1 MRILELGFK
10 NLNSLAG
17 EWKINFNHTSFTS
30 DGIFAIIGPTG
41 AGKTTILDALCL
53 ALYGRTPRLKSI
65 SKTENE
71 IMSRHTGECY
81 AEVTFE
87 TQAGRFRC
95 RWSQRRARSRPGGD
109 LQPPRRE
116 CANAITNEVLESKL
130 DGFTAR
136 VEELTGM
143 DYARFTRSMLLAQG
157 GFTAFLNASPDER
170 APILEQ
176 LTGMEIYSDI
186 SKTVHARTVAE
197 RSQLERLEAE
207 LAGLHLLDEDEE
219 RRLEA
224 DLAVL
229 EEHNAGILKS
239 LEEQQKA
246 LLWLEGLDRLQA
258 EADRL
263 ESQKA
268 GLAARFAAFQPQRER
283 LRRAAKALELAG
295 ECAGL
300 AALRAAQEV
309 ALRQMEGCLAALP
322 AGERRL
328 ANSET
333 ALRAATDALNRRKEE
348 LRTGMQAVK
357 AARDCDLRLREKDA
371 ALLALRRDIAARETA
386 LTELEEASRASRE
399 RLEAGRSALN
409 ALDAE
414 LRRTAVDKGLVEN
427 LTGLRGRFGLLREQS
442 RLLRDKRLA
451 LKDAELRREASARD
465 HAAAIDRRA
474 RTEAG
479 LAGLAETRENRQSA
493 LGAALEGHGEA
504 EWRARLMRAGTRKA
518 VLENTGEALLA
529 LVKTRETL
537 ASTDGRQ
544 KAVTE
549 EEAALR
555 ARLSALQASHEA
567 GEAEREALEH
577 EMAHLA
583 LLRSYE
589 QARLHLTDGEPC
601 PLCGALEHPF
611 ATKSVREPDGMRERA
626 EALKQ
631 RLRREAETLLA
642 LQGKAASLHKEREM
656 LTERRKDA
664 EAEAAAFAARLREGL
679 EALGLPTL
687 EAQDSLSDLSARLR
701 QRHVAETETSA
712 RAEAALRRA
721 EALQKEIAA
730 AREAWEGAREA
741 LALAERDAQGSVH
754 AKAAAEQEA
763 DRLRQEYAALA
774 EQHAEARRM
783 ALNETAPYGVAALA
797 PDDLDGLLA
806 ELETRR
812 NHWLARTARRET
824 LTRDIARQE
833 LETGQRETQL
843 AAAREERDR
852 RRAALLELRA
862 ERDALENGRRPL
874 PGGAAPDAEEAR
886 LENAVREAEARLEEA
901 RRQAEAVRQDL
912 AGLRRQ
918 TDMLRQATAERASH
932 MEPLE
937 RDFRRRLELAGF
949 ADEADYRAACLSE
962 EERER
967 LRQEEQ
973 ELRTEQT
980 ELDARRRDKAAQLA
994 AERRRNVTPLSREQV
1009 AASLATLRENA
1020 RRQQEAIGGIRQK
1033 MEENRNLKEACAA
1046 RAAAIAAQRREY
1058 GRWRTLHD
1066 LIGSESGKKY
1076 RNFVQALTF
1085 EIMIDHANRQLQGM
1099 SDRYLLIRNTAD
1111 PLQLDVIDNYQAG
1124 EVRSTKNLSGGES
1137 FIVSLALALG
1147 LSQMASKTVRVD
1159 SLFLDEGFGTLDE
1172 EALDTALETLA
1183 GLQREGKLIGVIS
1196 HVAALKERIGTQIRV
1211 TPVTG
1216 GRSVLHGPGCTGSG
1230 GR

>member
-17 EWKINFNHTSFTS
+17 EWKINFEHPSFAA

-95 RWSQRRARSRPGGD
+95 RWSQRRARSKPGGE

-116 CANAITNEVLESKL
+116 CANAVSGEVLESKL
-130 DGFTAR
+130 DGFSAR
-136 VEELTGM
+136 VETLTGM

-186 SKTVHARTVAE
+186 SKAVHARTVAE
-197 RSQLERLEAE
+197 RIRLERLEAE

-224 DLAVL
+224 DLAAL

-239 LEEQQKA
+239 LEEQRKA
-246 LLWLEGLDRLQA
+246 LLWLDGIDRLQA

-283 LRRAAKALELAG
+283 LKRAAKALELAG

-300 AALRAAQEV
+300 AALRAAQENDV
-309 ALRQMEGCLAALP
+309 RQMEGCLASLP

-328 ANSET
+328 LHSEA
-333 ALRAATDALNRRKEE
+333 ALHAAADALNRRKEE
-348 LRTGMQAVK
+348 LRAGMQAVK

-371 ALLALRRDIAARETA
+371 ALLALRRDIAGRESA
-386 LTELEEASRASRE
+386 LTELEEASRASRK
-399 RLEAGRSALN
+399 RLEAGRSALD

-414 LRRTAVDKGLVEN
+414 LRRTAADKGLVEN
-427 LTGLRGRFGLLREQS
+427 LTGLRGRFSLLREQD

-451 LKDAELRREASARD
+451 LKEAESRREASARD
-465 HAAAIDRRA
+465 HAAAVERRG
-474 RTEAG
+474 RSEAD
-479 LAGLAETRENRQSA
+479 LAGLAQALEKRQAA
-493 LGAALEGHGEA
+493 LGAALEGCGEA

-518 VLENTGEALLA
+518 VLESTGEALLA

-537 ASTDGRQ
+537 AAAGGRQ

-555 ARLSALQASHEA
+555 ARLAALQASHEA

-577 EMAHLA
+577 EMARLA

-589 QARLHLTDGEPC
+589 EARLHLTDGEPC

-611 ATKSVREPDGMRERA
+611 AKESVQEPDGMRERA
-626 EALKQ
+626 DALKQ
-631 RLRREAETLLA
+631 YLRKGAETLLA
-642 LQGKAASLHKEREM
+642 LEGKAASLRTEREM
-656 LTERRKDA
+656 LAERRKDA
-664 EAEAAAFAARLREGL
+664 EAEAAALAARLREGL
-679 EALGLPTL
+679 DALGLPAPQA
-687 EAQDSLSDLSARLR
+687 EDSLSDLSARLR
-701 QRHVAETETSA
+701 GLHAAETETSA
-712 RAEAALRRA
+712 RAEAALGRA
-721 EALQKEIAA
+721 EALQKELAA

-741 LALAERDAQGSVH
+741 LALAERDAQASAH

-763 DRLRQEYAALA
+763 ARLRQEYTALA
-774 EQHAEARRM
+774 EQHAAARRI
-783 ALNETAPYGVAALA
+783 ALSETAPYGVAALA
-797 PDDLDGLLA
+797 LDDLDGLLG

-824 LTRDIARQE
+824 LTGDIAGLE
-833 LETGQRETQL
+833 LEAGQRETQL

-852 RRAALLELRA
+852 RRAALMELLA
-862 ERDALENGRRPL
+862 ERDALENERRAL

-886 LENAVREAEARLEEA
+886 LENAVREAETRLEEA
-901 RRQAEAVRQDL
+901 RQQAEAVRQDL

-937 RDFRRRLELAGF
+937 RDFRRRLEVAGF
-949 ADEADYRAACLSE
+949 ADEADYQAACLAE
-962 EERER
+962 GERER

-973 ELRTEQT
+973 ELRTALTDIE
-980 ELDARRRDKAAQLA
+980 ARRRDKAAQLA
-994 AERRRNVTPLSREQV
+994 TERRRNVTPLAREQV
-1009 AASLATLRENA
+1009 AASLETLRESA

-1099 SDRYLLIRNTAD
+1099 TDRYLLIRNAAE

-1196 HVAALKERIGTQIRV
+1196 HVPALKERIGTQIRV

-1216 GRSVLHGPGCTGSG
+1216 GRSVLRGPGCTGAG